1 MKFRPHKY
9 QEYALRFIEDHEKAV
24 LLLDM
29 GLGKTVTTLTAI
41 DEMLHDSFDIAS
53 VLVVAPLRVAKN
65 TWPDEI
71 RKWDHLGD
79 LTAAVAVGTA
89 EERRAAIQRHAEVTV
104 INRENLTW
112 LLSEYPKARYDMV
125 VYDELSSYK
134 HHSTKR
140 FKAAMILSGR
150 ARRVVGLTG
159 TPASNGLMDL
169 YAEYKVIDGGRRL
182 GYHIGDFR
190 RRYFVPDKMSGH
202 IVYSY
207 KPLPGADEAIY
218 DKISD
223 ITVSMRATDQIK
235 MPEKIKNIYSVKMG
249 SREYEKYKRLKADLV
264 LTLSDDKDITA
275 ANAASLSGKL
285 MQMANGAVYDD
296 DGRAV
301 RIHDRKLDAL
311 EDIIESQN
319 GKPLLVAYWYKHDL
333 VRIEERLQGLHIPYR
348 RLDESGGIE
357 RWNAGD
363 VPVGL
368 IHPASAGHGLNLQ
381 DGGSCLCW
389 FGLTWSLELYDQTNA
404 RLYRQGQRNTV
415 VITHIV
421 TENTIDGRVLAAL
434 QDKAATQDALIAA
447 VKTELNE

>member
-112 LLSEYPKARYDMV
+112 LLSEFPKARYDMV